1 MKSSVTKTFRK
12 RLNDLPTSVQEQAAK
27 AYALWQEDPYYPS
40 LQFKRVSQRQPIYID
55 CCKDR
60 SPSPFRFGEVIILNI
75 YNIKELPMASIT
87 VDIPDEQL
95 QKLQQLARDSQV
107 SPEDLLRVNIE
118 DWLARPQD
126 EFTQAASYVLKK
138 NVELYRRLA

>member
-1 MKSSVTKTFRK
+1 
-12 RLNDLPTSVQEQAAK
+12 
-27 AYALWQEDPYYPS
+27 
-40 LQFKRVSQRQPIYID
+40 
-55 CCKDR
+55 
-60 SPSPFRFGEVIILNI
+60 
-75 YNIKELPMASIT
+75 MASIT

-95 QKLQQLARDSQV
+95 QKLQQLARDNQV

-118 DWLARPQD
+118 EWLTRPQD